1 MSLITLDEA
10 KRQCRIELEFM
21 DDDLLLQAFI
31 DAAEDHAST
40 YTGRRFFA
48 DQAALTAALAAV
60 PPTATED
67 DMVIRPAIRAAML
80 LHIAHLYQNRETTVT
95 GTIIA
100 EVPMSYDALLG
111 PHRILRV
118 G

>member
-48 DQAALTAALAAV
+48 DQAALTAALATV
-60 PPTATED
+60 PPSATED
-67 DMVIRPAIRAAML
+67 DMVIRPAIKAAML
-80 LHIAHLYQNRETTVT
+80 LHVSHLYENRSATDPLTLKD
-95 GTIIA
+95 
-100 EVPMSYDALLG
+100 VPMSYDSLLG

>member
-10 KRQCRIELEFM
+10 KRQCRIELEFT
-21 DDDLLLQAFI
+21 DDDVVLQAFI

-40 YTGRRFFA
+40 YTGRAFFT

-80 LHIAHLYQNRETTVT
+80 LHISHLYENRALADPLTLKD
-95 GTIIA
+95 
-100 EVPMSYDALLG
+100 VPMSYDALLG